1 VLKYPRTEGAE
12 ESWEGRRIDD
22 RVDGEVDGRRTVRIR
37 RDGKTPLEAA
47 LAFPKV
53 ELSHVMRAREEGKKE
68 SEGEKEGARRGKTDG
83 GRRTYPGGWRRRKEK
98 LEEKEEVEMEGRREI
113 KMAAPASGVD
123 PPTLPPRGN
132 KRKKGRKLRSSAE
145 GGRSAC
151 RGATNEATNRASG
164 GMGRE

>member
-1 VLKYPRTEGAE
+1 M
-12 ESWEGRRIDD
+12 
-22 RVDGEVDGRRTVRIR
+22 
-37 RDGKTPLEAA
+37 EAA
-47 LAFPKV
+47 LVSKRSSSRTSV
-53 ELSHVMRAREEGKKE
+53 GEGRGQERVRGRERG
-68 SEGEKEGARRGKTDG
+68 SSARGKTDG

-98 LEEKEEVEMEGRREI
+98 PEEKEEVEMEGRREI

-151 RGATNEATNRASG
+151 RGATNEATNRATG
-164 GMGRE
+164 DGEVERG